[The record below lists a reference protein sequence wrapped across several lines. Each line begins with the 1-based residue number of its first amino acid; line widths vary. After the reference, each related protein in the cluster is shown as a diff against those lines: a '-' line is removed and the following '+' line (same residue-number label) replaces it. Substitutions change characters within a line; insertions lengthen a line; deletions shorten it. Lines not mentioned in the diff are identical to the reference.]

1 METKRLFTILLLL
14 LTSTFCFSAKLCKGF
29 VKEGR
34 VWNLS
39 KNSHIDSN
47 YRWIPDGETYSYTI
61 MGDTIID
68 GDCFKKLFIKD
79 YEEYED
85 EKWHYYGALQEVDRK
100 VFFVEK
106 DSPSRYLLFDFGI
119 DESNFCPVGNESTN
133 LGDISCFCDLKLYIE
148 IRNRIYNA
156 NDLSLYSDS
165 SGESFN
171 LWSDCFGIQYGDP
184 FKISKWIG
192 YIFAVPT
199 STSQKAKDNTL
210 SHPLIL
216 SVYDG
221 SRCIATREDIDNA
234 KKYYEYFP
242 AHIDSNYFPTGMEWE
257 ETSVDLGQE
266 EDNAS
271 SITHYEIGEE
281 TTVDEQLYR
290 KVLIDGAESNLLIRE
305 DGSEVWLLTNEYP
318 DEIKLYDF
326 DWEKNETLQSEFLIK
341 KNGEWILEEQE
352 MQPEYKQTTV
362 DTRDYEYHQ
371 DADLNT
377 IVRGIG
383 RVADRSKNSCL
394 LGYKEPETILP
405 GQTYNKV
412 TWVKRMGEEI
422 FRSDDGEEWITYI
435 PGSPETSIPDA
446 GSLTKSKS
454 GSGKTYTIGGQQT
467 KASRRGIYIRDG
479 EKFVV
484 K

>member
-1 METKRLFTILLLL
+1 M
-14 LTSTFCFSAKLCKGF
+14 TSTFCFSAKLCKGF

-34 VWNLS
+34 VWNIESLELYNHEW
-39 KNSHIDSN
+39 K
-47 YRWIPDGETYSYTI
+47 YLPYSYTI
-61 MGDTIID
+61 SGDTII
-68 GDCFKKLFIKD
+68 GGENFKKVYRKGSYI
-79 YEEYED
+79 YGNED
-85 EKWHYYGALQEVDRK
+85 WHYFGALQEVERK
-100 VFFVEK
+100 VFMIDKDDTEK
-106 DSPSRYLLFDFGI
+106 YILYDFGMTQE
-119 DESNFCPVGNESTN
+119 ESFVSKGMDCECRGKAYLE
-133 LGDISCFCDLKLYIE
+133 LRGKLYKY
-148 IRNRIYNA
+148 IYIVPYFIG
-156 NDLSLYSDS
+156 DEEQPIISIDIV
-165 SGESFN
+165 
-171 LWSDCFGIQYGDP
+171 DCIGKTNGGDP
-184 FKISKWIG
+184 LDMDKWFIG
-192 YIFAVPT
+192 GIRLV
-199 STSQKAKDNTL
+199 
-210 SHPLIL
+210 

-221 SRCIATREDIDNA
+221 NVCIATREEVVNA
-234 KKYYEYFP
+234 KYIDIP
-242 AHIDSNYFPTGMEWE
+242 VPIDSNYFPTGMEWE

-271 SITHYEIGEE
+271 STTHYEIGEE

-290 KVLIDGAESNLLIRE
+290 KVLINGAESNLLIRE
-305 DGSEVWLLTNEYP
+305 EGSEVWLLTNEYP

-383 RVADRSKNSCL
+383 RVADRSRNSCL
-394 LGYKEPETILP
+394 LGYKEPETIHP

-412 TWVKRMGEEI
+412 TWVKRMGEEA
-422 FRSDDGEEWITYI
+422 FRSGDGKEWITYI
-435 PGSPETSIPDA
+435 PGSPVTSIPDA
-446 GSLTKSKS
+446 ASLSKSKS